1 MPGVV
6 LDIGHVIVVNT
17 GTIPA
22 LIKLTF
28 HWRKKTISR
37 NRNVPEKYQ
46 LEKSTLEKLSNAS

>member
-6 LDIGHVIVVNT
+6 LDIEHVIVVDT
-17 GTIPA
+17 GKIPA

-28 HWRKKTISR
+28 HWRKKTRSR

-46 LEKSTLEKLSNAS
+46 LEKSTMQKTK